1 MSFTDFQLR
10 RLRASD
16 RLDYHG
22 LTWRIDDYSTYTDA
36 HGYETEEWLLKSP
49 LGKEYYLMRE
59 VDSSQAEPVTWYL
72 AEEVRQP
79 IIYDDSSGADV
90 TLELAKAMRS
100 HQEPYPTLRMYNRTY
115 QFESETSGSYISEDA
130 QQDRITWDYWDATHL
145 WNLALE
151 AWPDQRFIVYSTRTV
166 QPEDFTAGN
175 PAAQL
180 GHVSANNATPPWAAT
195 SSGQQRSGL
204 TSRQVETLIAAS
216 MVFIGIILMISGI

>member
-1 MSFTDFQLR
+1 MSFTDSQLR

-22 LTWRIDDYSTYTDA
+22 VTWRIDDYSTYTDA
-36 HGYETEEWLLKSP
+36 EGYETEEWLLKSS

-59 VDSSQAEPVTWYL
+59 IDPNQADQVTWYL

-79 IIYDDSSGADV
+79 IIYDGTHGTDV
-90 TLELAKAMRS
+90 TLDLAEAMRS
-100 HQEPYPTLRMYNRTY
+100 HQEPYSTLKMYNRTY
-115 QFESETSGSYISEDA
+115 QFESETAGTYTSEDE
-130 QQDRITWDYWDATHL
+130 QQNRVTWDYWDAAHL

-151 AWPDQRFIVYSTRTV
+151 AWPDGHFIVYSTRTV

-175 PAAQL
+175 PRAGFGNVAASQPP
-180 GHVSANNATPPWAAT
+180 PPWVAA
-195 SSGQQRSGL
+195 SSGQTASGL